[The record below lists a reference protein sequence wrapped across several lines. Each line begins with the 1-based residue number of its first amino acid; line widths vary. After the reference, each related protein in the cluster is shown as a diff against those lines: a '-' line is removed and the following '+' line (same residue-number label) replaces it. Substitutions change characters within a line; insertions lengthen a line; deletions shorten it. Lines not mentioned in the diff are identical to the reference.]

1 MELDNLIF
9 DRTQADV
16 DRAKYLAGLWVNG
29 TFTGTTAELAEWATD
44 LKGAYNATDLNRVIA
59 AMDYL
64 NEYFLGLGY
73 DVGYTKIAVPH
84 QPGGGGGILPSGYT
98 QLEYIQSSG
107 TQYIDTGFKAHFA
120 DRVEM
125 VAEYLAIP
133 PATVVPFGSISTSG
147 INTRLNVTVAMNEG
161 SYTERWKNVTG
172 PYQAYFPASLSI
184 VGKHTI
190 IKEGNICTIDDI
202 SANTEQSNF
211 ESSYN
216 MFLFCRNGMGT
227 PEYMSSMRLYSCKIY
242 DVSDNKMVR
251 NYFPCKNSSN
261 TIGLYDIINN
271 QFYSNAGSGT
281 FVAGPEA
288 EPAQP
293 SKDLYTWYEDDI
305 PTQNEM
311 SIYIEDVSRLRDK
324 IPLLADTPETPDDMQ
339 LLTYQEANDIERILD
354 NIERVLIAMEN
365 GFLLR
370 QANTLFMIAGGVFNN
385 A

>member
-16 DRAKYLAGLWVNG
+16 GRAAYLSGLWQNG

-84 QPGGGGGILPSGYT
+84 QPEPSILPDGYT
-98 QLEYIQSSG
+98 QLDYIQSNG
-107 TQYIDTGFKAHFA
+107 AQYIDTGFKPNQ
-120 DRVEM
+120 DTRVIVDIEVLTSQTTEGHICS
-125 VAEYLAIP
+125 VAGSLYYTLFFDPEQSNWYGTRYGTGPIKTL
-133 PATVVPFGSISTSG
+133 PASVNTRNRITIDKNKNVTTIDDVSVEDSISTFQTSYNLP
-147 INTRLNVTVAMNEG
+147 IFVRNT
-161 SYTERWKNVTG
+161 S
-172 PYQAYFPASLSI
+172 
-184 VGKHTI
+184 
-190 IKEGNICTIDDI
+190 GNI
-202 SANTEQSNF
+202 N
-211 ESSYN
+211 SYIKAKLYS
-216 MFLFCRNGMGT
+216 F
-227 PEYMSSMRLYSCKIY
+227 RLYDNGTLVRDYIPC
-242 DVSDNKMVR
+242 VSPENI
-251 NYFPCKNSSN
+251 
-261 TIGLYDIINN
+261 IGLYDLVND

-281 FVAGPEA
+281 FTAGPNTPPP
-288 EPAQP
+288 EPT
-293 SKDLYTWYEDDI
+293 KDPYTWYEDDI

-311 SIYIEDVSRLRDK
+311 SIYIENVQRLRDK
-324 IPLLADTPETPDDMQ
+324 IPYPPGTPDAPSDME
-339 LLTYQEANDIERILD
+339 LLTYQEAN
-354 NIERVLIAMEN
+354 NIEKILYTLESVLIAMEN

>member
-73 DVGYTKIAVPH
+73 DVGYTNIVVNH
-84 QPGGGGGILPSGYT
+84 QD
-98 QLEYIQSSG
+98 SSL
-107 TQYIDTGFKAHFA
+107 T
-120 DRVEM
+120 
-125 VAEYLAIP
+125 
-133 PATVVPFGSISTSG
+133 
-147 INTRLNVTVAMNEG
+147 
-161 SYTERWKNVTG
+161 
-172 PYQAYFPASLSI
+172 
-184 VGKHTI
+184 
-190 IKEGNICTIDDI
+190 
-202 SANTEQSNF
+202 
-211 ESSYN
+211 
-216 MFLFCRNGMGT
+216 
-227 PEYMSSMRLYSCKIY
+227 
-242 DVSDNKMVR
+242 DN
-251 NYFPCKNSSN
+251 
-261 TIGLYDIINN
+261 
-271 QFYSNAGSGT
+271 
-281 FVAGPEA
+281 
-288 EPAQP
+288 
-293 SKDLYTWYEDDI
+293 YTWYETDI

-311 SIYIEDVSRLRDK
+311 SIYLENVSRLRDK
-324 IPLLADTPETPDDMQ
+324 IPLLADTPETPEDMQ